1 MGSLPTPTPITNPSP
16 ESKEPVERLGPDF
29 QHSQLL
35 PNLQIKPNDPV
46 RLLTTA
52 PAPWGPL
59 GAVSAMG
66 ALTLASETLQSGRE
80 KRRKVSAG
88 AATPGTGFP
97 VLCESFRTFTEQ
109 KVSPLQCSGLSQ
121 GHPQRPEN
129 TRLARPRAKMG
140 FQKDRDEGGAS
151 EQDRPNATGSRLLPN
166 PEVLAS
172 LPWGRGGDAEG
183 KAERCPEAWREVS
196 FFLLWIPVSYT
207 PIVL

>member
-1 MGSLPTPTPITNPSP
+1 M
-16 ESKEPVERLGPDF
+16 ERLGPDF

-140 FQKDRDEGGAS
+140 FQKDRDEGGAG
-151 EQDRPNATGSRLLPN
+151 EGPTHYRPPVPAELH
-166 PEVLAS
+166 
-172 LPWGRGGDAEG
+172 WGTCSFGGKGRVARPLSG
-183 KAERCPEAWREVS
+183 
-196 FFLLWIPVSYT
+196 L
-207 PIVL
+207 